1 LVAPGLSEDV
11 REKAYLPTTF
21 TTAVSKEIS

>member
-1 LVAPGLSEDV
+1 LVAPGLSEDA
-11 REKAYLPTTF
+11 REKAYLPTTL